1 MYISKY
7 FHIPKILFRSL
18 TSVKHNAYMYHIN
31 VIYFWKITLM
41 CTMLLRDPPLCFFG
55 GVVWKTLFS
64 RSAFQSRVSAIHV
77 TSQSFDEWFVA
88 AEDLSIFF
96 LQQCCYY
103 LEKHVGVDSL
113 CSTWLL
119 NMGSQSALV
128 EYACT
133 YIDSDRKKVYW
144 HHQIFLRTIG

>member
-1 MYISKY
+1 MYQIHVTY
-7 FHIPKILFRSL
+7 FQKTI
-18 TSVKHNAYMYHIN
+18 
-31 VIYFWKITLM
+31 
-41 CTMLLRDPPLCFFG
+41 LLRDPPLCFFG

-96 LQQCCYY
+96 SFSSQQCCYY

-133 YIDSDRKKVYW
+133 YRFWQEKCTTGIIKY
-144 HHQIFLRTIG
+144 FLEQLHRYFLLQSSNN